1 VVSVSFSRKLARPML
16 LVANDHD
23 WEHGMEQ
30 VLKVLVAD
38 DHPLILQGL
47 RRTLEACDD
56 IDVVGE
62 ARSGTEVLPLVERR
76 RPDVVVLDLH
86 MPGMDGASCIA
97 EIKRT
102 APEVKAIV
110 LSASAERS
118 SIESATSAGASAY
131 VIKSVSS
138 VDIPALIRQVAAGYT
153 VFQSPS
159 ESEVAPGTAS
169 EPGLT
174 ERELTILAAVAGGL
188 TTKAISGELW
198 VSEHTV
204 KFHLTNIYRKL
215 GVSNRSGA
223 VRYAY
228 EHGLV
233 AAAG

>member
-1 VVSVSFSRKLARPML
+1 MP
-16 LVANDHD
+16 
-23 WEHGMEQ
+23 Q

-56 IDVVGE
+56 IEVVGE

-86 MPGMDGASCIA
+86 MPGMDGAACIA
-97 EIKRT
+97 EIKRSW
-102 APEVKAIV
+102 PEVKAIV
-110 LSASAERS
+110 LSASDQRA
-118 SIESATSAGASAY
+118 SIESATNAGASAY

-153 VFQSPS
+153 VFQ
-159 ESEVAPGTAS
+159 APNDSNDSGTSSAAS

-233 AAAG
+233 AVAG

>member
-1 VVSVSFSRKLARPML
+1 
-16 LVANDHD
+16 
-23 WEHGMEQ
+23 MEQ

-47 RRTLEACDD
+47 RRSLEACDD

-62 ARSGTEVLPLVERR
+62 ARTGTEVLPLIERR

-86 MPGMDGASCIA
+86 MPGMDGAACIA

-102 APEVKAIV
+102 SPQVKAIV
-110 LSASAERS
+110 LSASDERA
-118 SIESATSAGASAY
+118 SIESATKAGASAY

-153 VFQSPS
+153 VFQAPADDAEGAPS
-159 ESEVAPGTAS
+159 GAS
-169 EPGLT
+169 QPGLT

-215 GVSNRSGA
+215 GVRNRSGA

-233 AAAG
+233 PVAG

>member
-1 VVSVSFSRKLARPML
+1 MQQ
-16 LVANDHD
+16 
-23 WEHGMEQ
+23 Q

-56 IDVVGE
+56 IEVVGE

-86 MPGMDGASCIA
+86 MPGMDGAACIA
-97 EIKRT
+97 EIKRSS
-102 APEVKAIV
+102 PEVKAIV
-110 LSASAERS
+110 LSASDQRT
-118 SIESATSAGASAY
+118 SIESATNAGASAY

-153 VFQSPS
+153 VFQ
-159 ESEVAPGTAS
+159 APNDSNDSGASSAAS

-233 AAAG
+233 AVAG